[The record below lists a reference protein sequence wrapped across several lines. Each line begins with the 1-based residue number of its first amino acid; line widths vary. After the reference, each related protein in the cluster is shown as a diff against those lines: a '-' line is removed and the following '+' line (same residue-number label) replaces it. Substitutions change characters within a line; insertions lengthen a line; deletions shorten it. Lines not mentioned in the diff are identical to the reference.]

1 MEITKMLIILLLIY
15 SKEQEKHTYC
25 IVFSPAGRA
34 ADLKS
39 NGTIKISGPI
49 KPEIDTHNGISV
61 ICFEFWCG
69 GKRWVTFAGWQSGGH
84 TF

>member
-39 NGTIKISGPI
+39 NGTIEISGPI
-49 KPEIDTHNGISV
+49 NPEIDNHNGISV
-61 ICFEFWCG
+61 I
-69 GKRWVTFAGWQSGGH
+69 
-84 TF
+84 